1 MNQAF
6 FSRIN
11 FDLLRE
17 QKQDLLN
24 ILDNENNGITQEQ
37 TISLEGVI
45 SFIDSIQDYAVDD
58 LGYDAE
64 KVFTL

>member
-1 MNQAF
+1 MNQTF
-6 FSRIN
+6 FSRID

-24 ILDNENNGITQEQ
+24 ILDNENNGITPEQ

-45 SFIDSIQDYAVDD
+45 SLIDSIQDYAVDE
-58 LGYDAE
+58 LGYDVE